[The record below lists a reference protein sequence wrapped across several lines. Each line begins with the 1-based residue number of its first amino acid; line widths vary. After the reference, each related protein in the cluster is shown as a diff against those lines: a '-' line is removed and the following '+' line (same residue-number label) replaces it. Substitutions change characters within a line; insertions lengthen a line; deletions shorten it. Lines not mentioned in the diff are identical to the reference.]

1 MTRNSESDFIL
12 RIVILS
18 GVGGIFLFKLM
29 GGNLYD
35 FYLAVL
41 YPVVLI
47 LTAGA
52 IDFIWRK
59 RGAMAAGAIIMV
71 IVGLNLTAI
80 AKAHHPQGLAVKRET
95 VAWTIG
101 QLNGKD
107 FELDSLSGCSRYNG
121 MRYLFFLENM
131 EPVKSFV
138 DQDLSWLYPDLNKQA
153 NAEYLVTFA
162 TPDDLTKIDRQ
173 RYDRLV
179 SQTEA
184 KQRFGDLEVL
194 ITKNGL

>member
-1 MTRNSESDFIL
+1 
-12 RIVILS
+12 
-18 GVGGIFLFKLM
+18 
-29 GGNLYD
+29 
-35 FYLAVL
+35 
-41 YPVVLI
+41 
-47 LTAGA
+47 
-52 IDFIWRK
+52 
-59 RGAMAAGAIIMV
+59 
-71 IVGLNLTAI
+71 
-80 AKAHHPQGLAVKRET
+80 
-95 VAWTIG
+95 
-101 QLNGKD
+101 
-107 FELDSLSGCSRYNG
+107 
-121 MRYLFFLENM
+121 M
-131 EPVKSFV
+131 EPLKSFV